1 VAITLRNPGT
11 WAVSNATTQTVTLPT
26 HQAGDMLIVRT
37 IRKPFTNPDDTVIN
51 TSGWLPVATGVA
63 NGSTANGT
71 GTGSMGFKAFY
82 KIATSGAETNPVV
95 TWGTTSAPGAC
106 VAMAYQKAGGE
117 VWITPTGNGGG
128 DATARTSQTSTIASH
143 ISVTSGDLVDFFR
156 GQCDDSGALTV
167 PTITQSGVT
176 FDAVTESPA
185 AALLDGTSNDIAA
198 DGGYRT
204 ATAGTSSAAAVVTG
218 TSAASEQHGAW
229 MTRLR
234 VATADPQTV
243 TPTTL
248 ALVTTPFEPTVTVA
262 VGNVTVTPTTL
273 ALTTATFAP
282 VVTIDEYSAAV
293 RADAPLVYWRLGE
306 PSGGVSFDEIG
317 SADADYTN
325 TPTLG
330 ATGLIASNADTAV
343 TFSRASLEYT
353 SADGT
358 MPAGSSTGVTIE
370 GWVSFATVTAA
381 TIYPIAR
388 WFGGTGSPETSI
400 RYYVDSGAW
409 RYFYQD
415 AGGNKNV
422 FSDAWTPTVGVTYH
436 VVVTHDYSAESVTF
450 YVNGALLSTEDVS
463 ANGVPVVHAAG
474 SAATVARAGSD
485 YWDGTIDE
493 VAIYNSV
500 LSGTRV
506 LAHYNAGVGPQI
518 ATPTTLAL
526 TTSAF
531 APTVT
536 ATEHQLVTPTTLAL
550 ASETFAPTVTASDH
564 QSVTPDTASLTT
576 ATFAPTVTAS
586 DHQLATP
593 DVASL
598 ALTTFAPTVTAT
610 ADDNQ
615 TATPDTAALVTETF
629 APVVT
634 ASDHQSVTPATLALT
649 LATFAPVVSMTA
661 HVLVTPD
668 TAALGLTTY
677 APTVTGDPSAGG
689 SGGRRGAVPPPPPPD
704 DDWLDLL
711 VFPPF

>member
-1 VAITLRNPGT
+1 VAIGLNTEGT
-11 WAVSNATTQTVTLPT
+11 WVAANATTQTVTLPT
-26 HQAGDMLIVRT
+26 HATGDMLIVRT
-37 IRKPFTNPDDTVIN
+37 GMKHATLPGDITCATA
-51 TSGWLPVATGVA
+51 GWARIDQH
-63 NGSTANGT
+63 NNGT
-71 GTGSMGFKAFY
+71 GASSNGGGDVQIAAFY
-82 KIATSGAETNPVV
+82 KVATSGAETNPVITFHASTAATPSAAV
-95 TWGTTSAPGAC
+95 ATSFSKG
-106 VAMAYQKAGGE
+106 GGE
-117 VWITPTGNGGG
+117 IWVTPLA
-128 DATARTSQTSTIASH
+128 DAGSIAAATSYSATMGSH
-143 ISVTSGDLVDFFR
+143 IAVAAGDWCVGFSVTNDNTT
-156 GQCDDSGALTV
+156 LTS
-167 PTITQSGVT
+167 PTLTQTGIT
-176 FDAVTESPA
+176 FAAVVESPA
-185 AALLDGTSNDIAA
+185 AALSSATSNDISA
-198 DGGYRT
+198 DGCYRV
-204 ATAGTSSAAAVVTG
+204 ANSGTSSAAAVFTG
-218 TSAASEQHGAW
+218 TNSVADVGAA
-229 MTRLR
+229 MVIRLR
-234 VATADPQTV
+234 AETAAPQTV

-248 ALVTTPFEPTVTVA
+248 AVVTTPFEPTVTVA